1 MIATQTDQ
9 VVRYELD
16 ELDRFGLL
24 LELSSAEAVAL
35 SVGGLLDLRP
45 EGSGWRVLPRGRV
58 GSVRHGAVQV
68 DVLPKDR
75 VGLSRVLF
83 LLGYAA
89 DPGFTQEDT
98 WYDDQDDLWPAM
110 AESLARFARRALGA
124 GVLQGYVTRDEALR
138 TVRGRPRIGDMIA
151 RRPGQLIPIEVT
163 FDDYTTDIPENRI
176 LRTALRRMA
185 AVPRVPSDTRAELS
199 HLEGRLAEV
208 SLLALRE
215 RRPEWRPGR
224 LNARYVPALRVAE
237 LVLDH
242 VTVELGTMD
251 NQAAAFVVDMAKVFE
266 DFVGVALT
274 EALLARPGVTVTSP
288 QYGTRLDV
296 ADPEV
301 PGGIWM
307 RADVVHLVEG
317 RPILLFDA
325 KYKAA
330 GPSDAYPNADHY
342 QMLAYATAMELDRA
356 WLVYAGPGDARVRRV
371 AHTDKEI
378 AEFPLDLSKSPRDL
392 LTRVA
397 DLADRA
403 WRRAVEV

>member
-1 MIATQTDQ
+1 MTATQSDQ
-9 VVRYELD
+9 VVRHELD
-16 ELDRFGLL
+16 ELDRSGLL
-24 LELSSAEAVAL
+24 LELSPADAEAL

-58 GSVRHGAVQV
+58 GSIRYGGLQI

-98 WYDDQDDLWPAM
+98 WYDDEDDLWPAM

-138 TVRGRPRIGDMIA
+138 TVRGRIRIGDMIA

-163 FDDYTTDIPENRI
+163 YDDYTTDIPENRI

-185 AVPRVPSDTRAELS
+185 AVPRVPDDTRAELS

-208 SLLALRE
+208 SLLAPRE
-215 RRPEWRPGR
+215 RRPPWRPGR

-242 VTVELGTMD
+242 VSVELGTMD
-251 NQAAAFVVDMAKVFE
+251 NLAAAFVVDMAKVFE
-266 DFVGVALT
+266 DFVGVALGDV
-274 EALLARPGVTVTSP
+274 LLARPGSTRP
-288 QYGTRLDV
+288 QFPARLDV
-296 ADPEV
+296 ADPDV
-301 PGGIWM
+301 PGRISM
-307 RADVVHLVEG
+307 KVDVVHLLEG
-317 RPILLFDA
+317 RPFMLFDA

-342 QMLAYATAMELDRA
+342 QMLAYATALELDRA
-356 WLVYAGPGDARVRRV
+356 WLVYAGPGEARVRRV
-371 AHTDKEI
+371 VHTDKEI
-378 AEFPLDLSKSPRDL
+378 AEFPLDLSRSPRDL
-392 LTRVA
+392 LTRLA

-403 WRRAVEV
+403 WRHAEDV